1 MKIICCNRMEIIRLD
16 DRADVQMYMHEAP
29 ISAFFCTLSSKL
41 WAFELGF
48 MTQEFLM
55 TAEKQSYHTVVQ
67 DRTRKAQ
74 RSSEAVDHSN

>member
-16 DRADVQMYMHEAP
+16 GRADLQIYMREAP
-29 ISAFFCTLSSKL
+29 MSAFFCPLSSKL

-55 TAEKQSYHTVVQ
+55 TAEK
-67 DRTRKAQ
+67 
-74 RSSEAVDHSN
+74 HSLITLWYKTGQEKHKDPLKQVYSN